1 MQNSKT
7 IINCTPTW
15 EALLPAI
22 ISLIET
28 GGPSA
33 KKIAKEELHK
43 MACAADKFNIS
54 AKGGKN
60 D

>member
-1 MQNSKT
+1 MQKERQT
-7 IINCTPTW
+7 IDCTPTW

-33 KKIAKEELHK
+33 KQVAKEELHK
-43 MACAADKFNIS
+43 MACAADKFNL
-54 AKGGKN
+54 ATKGGAN